1 MQPPTFKDVILAN
14 NRIRPYLL
22 KTPLHTYPTLNQ
34 YLGFNVYVKHENHQ
48 PTGAFKIRGGINLIS
63 QLSPEEKSKGVIT
76 ASTGN
81 HGQSIALASKLFG
94 VKATVCVQKGANPT
108 KVAGIKS
115 YGAQI
120 VEEGKDFDEARV
132 NAEKLAKKYGY
143 RYIHSGNEP
152 LLIAGV
158 ATLALEMFEDKPNL
172 DFVFAPVGAGTNCA
186 GVGLV
191 YKTLSPETKVIAV
204 QAEDAPSV
212 YLSWKSGELES
223 TETAKTMADGLA
235 TRQAFELPLSMLR
248 ELIDDFVLVSDDEI
262 MNAIKLYVKEAHTV
276 AEGAGA
282 APLAA
287 AVKMKDE
294 LKGKNV
300 GLVLSGG
307 NLTYDNLLKCL
318 T

>member
-1 MQPPTFKDVILAN
+1 MKPPTFKDVILARN
-14 NRIRPYLL
+14 VISPYLIR
-22 KTPLHTYPTLNQ
+22 TPLRTYPTLNE
-34 YLGFNVYVKHENHQ
+34 YLGFKAYIKHENYQ

-63 QLSPEEKSKGVIT
+63 QLPPEEKAKGVIT

-115 YGAQI
+115 YSADI
-120 VEEGKDFDEARV
+120 VEEGRDFDEARL
-132 NAEKLAKKYGY
+132 NAERLARKNGY

-152 LLIAGV
+152 LLISGV
-158 ATLALEMFEDKPNL
+158 ATLALEMFEDQPNL
-172 DFVFAPVGAGTNCA
+172 DAVFAPVGAGTNCA

-191 YKTLSPETKVIAV
+191 YETLSPKTKIIAV
-204 QAEDAPSV
+204 QAETAPSV
-212 YLSWKSGELES
+212 YMSWKSGRLES
-223 TETAKTMADGLA
+223 TETAKTIADGLA
-235 TRQAFELPLSMLR
+235 TRQAFELPLMMLR
-248 ELIDDFVLVSDDEI
+248 DLVDDFVLVSDEEI
-262 MNAIKLYVKEAHTV
+262 MNAIKLYVREAHTV

-294 LKGKNV
+294 LKGENV